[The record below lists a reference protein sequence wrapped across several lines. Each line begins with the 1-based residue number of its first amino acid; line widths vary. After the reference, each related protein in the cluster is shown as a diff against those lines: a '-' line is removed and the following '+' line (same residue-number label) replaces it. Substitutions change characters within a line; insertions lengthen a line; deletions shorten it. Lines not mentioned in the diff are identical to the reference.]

1 MEENPRERRPIPYV
15 EGLPLAEVVP
25 ARAVLTEL
33 ARGFLLS
40 APDPER
46 AKRFAT
52 SFLKEQQAAH
62 PPTGR
67 VVPLNRQPAVRRGV
81 DLAWNGSSRPR

>member
-1 MEENPRERRPIPYV
+1 MEENPRERRLQPYV
-15 EGLPLAEVVP
+15 EGLPLSEVVP

-46 AKRFAT
+46 AKRFAS
-52 SFLKEQQAAH
+52 SFLKEQQAGHNA
-62 PPTGR
+62 PGR

-81 DLAWNGSSRPR
+81 DLAWSGNSRPR